1 MSNNKPIEKPLDLSE
16 IDDTPTDIPAKE
28 KEERRLRTRIWSALR
43 ALIFVC
49 VIVFIWNGMQ
59 KTAAAFVLIALVMGW
74 VNLFQLRSQEIEK
87 PYYRLWLNVIDG
99 ALSFVVMASIFV
111 RDLMQSEQVEKLLAV
126 GCVFLLTRLIAHTL
140 FSLGVLR
147 EGKQLPRKRRW
158 SKLANISITI
168 TMAVYLLNLED
179 YQQISMVASILLMA
193 ASTVAYAY
201 WYYRDAAHRK
211 PLSIASQLTMSRIVL
226 TPFFLW
232 VFFYDN
238 DLDYSNNSIVFK
250 VLSLVMVLGFMLTDF
265 LDGYLA
271 RKMGEVS
278 TLGKYLDPFSDKISN
293 MTIFMC
299 FIATGYAPVWMVALI
314 YFRESSV
321 ETLRTLA
328 ASEGLIM
335 PARRSGKWKTAL
347 QGIGIVMILLGAI
360 DPVRALIP
368 GFDGIWSMFPQIV
381 MGVITAITIV
391 SGIDYFVSSKH
402 ILKKFV

>member
-1 MSNNKPIEKPLDLSE
+1 MTDNNS
-16 IDDTPTDIPAKE
+16 DI
-28 KEERRLRTRIWSALR
+28 RFRTRIWSILR

-49 VIVFIWNGMQ
+49 VIVFIWQGMT
-59 KTAAAFVLIALVMGW
+59 KTACAFVAIALIMGW
-74 VNLFQLRSQEIEK
+74 VNLYQLRSQEIEK
-87 PYYRLWLNVIDG
+87 PFYRLWLNVIDG
-99 ALSFVVMASIFV
+99 FLQFIVMMSIFI
-111 RDLMQSEQVEKLLAV
+111 RDLLQSQSMEKLLGI
-126 GCVFLLTRLIAHTL
+126 GCAFLLARVISHSL

-147 EGKQLPRKRRW
+147 EGKSLPRKRRW
-158 SKLANISITI
+158 SKIANIAVTV
-168 TMAVYLLNLED
+168 TMAVYLLDLED
-179 YQQISMVASILLMA
+179 YKQICMVASILLMT

-201 WYYRDAAHRK
+201 WYYRDPAHRK

-250 VLSLVMVLGFMLTDF
+250 TLALVMVLGFMLTDF
-265 LDGYLA
+265 LDGKLA
-271 RKMGEVS
+271 RAMGEVS

-328 ASEGLIM
+328 ASENVIM
-335 PARRSGKWKTAL
+335 PARKSGKWKTAL
-347 QGIGIVMILLGAI
+347 QGIGIVAILLGAI
-360 DPVRALIP
+360 DPVRELIP
-368 GFDGIWSMFPQIV
+368 GFNNIWSSFPTAV
-381 MGVITAITIV
+381 MGAITAITII

>member
-1 MSNNKPIEKPLDLSE
+1 MTEKTSDV
-16 IDDTPTDIPAKE
+16 
-28 KEERRLRTRIWSALR
+28 RLRTRVWSVLR
-43 ALIFVC
+43 ALVFVC
-49 VIVFIWNGMQ
+49 VIIFIWEGWT
-59 KTAAAFVLIALVMGW
+59 KTACAFVGIALIMGW
-74 VNLFQLRSQEIEK
+74 VNLYQLRSQEIEK
-87 PYYRLWLNVIDG
+87 PYYKLWLNTIDG
-99 ALSFVVMASIFV
+99 FLQFTVMTSIFV
-111 RDLMQSEQVEKLLAV
+111 RDLLQNESAEKILGVGCAVLLA
-126 GCVFLLTRLIAHTL
+126 RLIAHTL

-158 SKLANISITI
+158 SKLANLSVTI
-168 TMAVYLLNLED
+168 TMGVYLLNLENF
-179 YQQISMVASILLMA
+179 QQIMMVVSILLIL
-193 ASTVAYAY
+193 ASTAAYAY
-201 WYYRDAAHRK
+201 WYYRDPAHRK

-238 DLDYSNNSIVFK
+238 DLDYSNNSLVFK
-250 VLSLVMVLGFMLTDF
+250 VLALVMVLGFMLTDY
-265 LDGYLA
+265 LDGKLA
-271 RKMGEVS
+271 RAMGEVS

-299 FIATGYAPVWMVALI
+299 FIATGYASVWMVALI

-347 QGIGIVMILLGAI
+347 QGIGIVAILLGAI
-360 DPVRALIP
+360 EPVRALIP
-368 GFDGIWSMFPQIV
+368 GFNEIWHQFPVVV

-391 SGIDYFVSSKH
+391 SGIDYFYASKH

>member
-1 MSNNKPIEKPLDLSE
+1 MSEKASE
-16 IDDTPTDIPAKE
+16 V
-28 KEERRLRTRIWSALR
+28 RLRTRIWSVLR
-43 ALIFVC
+43 AAIFVC
-49 VIVFIWNGMQ
+49 VIIFIWMGML
-59 KTAAAFVLIALVMGW
+59 KTACAFVGVALVMGW
-74 VNLFQLRSQEIEK
+74 VNLYRLHAQEIEK
-87 PYYRLWLNVIDG
+87 PYYRLWLNVVDG
-99 ALSFVVMASIFV
+99 FLSFAVMMSIFI
-111 RDLMQSEQVEKLLAV
+111 RDLYYSEHAEKLLAV
-126 GCVFLLTRLIAHTL
+126 GCALLLARLIAHSL

-147 EGKQLPRKRRW
+147 EGKKLPRKRRW
-158 SKLANISITI
+158 SKLANIAVTI
-168 TMAVYLLNLED
+168 TMGVYLLNLEN
-179 YQQISMVASILLMA
+179 YQQICMVATILLIC

-201 WYYRDAAHRK
+201 WYYRDPAHRK

-238 DLDYSNNSIVFK
+238 DLDYSNNSVVFK
-250 VLSLVMVLGFMLTDF
+250 VLALVMVLGFMLTDF
-265 LDGYLA
+265 LDGKLA
-271 RKMGEVS
+271 RAMGEVS

-328 ASEGLIM
+328 ASEGMIM

-347 QGIGIVMILLGAI
+347 QGIGIVAILLGAI
-360 DPVRALIP
+360 DPVRSLVP
-368 GFDGIWSMFPQIV
+368 SFDGIWSAFPTAV
-381 MGVITAITIV
+381 MGTITAITLI
-391 SGIDYFVSSKH
+391 SGVDYFIASKH

>member
-1 MSNNKPIEKPLDLSE
+1 MSENK
-16 IDDTPTDIPAKE
+16 TDV
-28 KEERRLRTRIWSALR
+28 RLRSRIWSLLR
-43 ALIFVC
+43 ALVFVC
-49 VIVFIWNGMQ
+49 VIIFIWLGMA
-59 KTAAAFVLIALVMGW
+59 KTACAFVLIALIMGW
-74 VNLFQLRSQEIEK
+74 VNLYQLRSQEIEK
-87 PYYRLWLNVIDG
+87 PYYRLWLNVVDG
-99 ALSFVVMASIFV
+99 LLQFSVMTSIFV
-111 RDLMQSEQVEKLLAV
+111 RDLYYSESAEKLLGI
-126 GCVFLLTRLIAHTL
+126 GCAFILGRLIAHTL

-147 EGKQLPRKRRW
+147 EGKKLPQKRRW
-158 SKLANISITI
+158 SKLANLATTV
-168 TMAVYLLNLED
+168 TMGVYLLNLED
-179 YQQISMVASILLMA
+179 YQQICMVATILLIT

-201 WYYRDAAHRK
+201 WYYRDPAHRK

-238 DLDYSNNSIVFK
+238 DLNYSNNSIVFK
-250 VLSLVMVLGFMLTDF
+250 VLALAMVLGFMLTDF
-265 LDGYLA
+265 LDGKLA
-271 RKMGEVS
+271 RAMGEVS

-299 FIATGYAPVWMVALI
+299 FIATDYAPVWMVALI

-335 PARRSGKWKTAL
+335 PARKSGKWKTAL
-347 QGIGIVMILLGAI
+347 QGIGIVAILLGAI
-360 DPVRALIP
+360 DPVRALVP
-368 GFDGIWSMFPQIV
+368 GLSDIWHIFPTIV
-381 MGVITAITIV
+381 MGIITAITII

>member
-1 MSNNKPIEKPLDLSE
+1 MTENTSDVRFRS
-16 IDDTPTDIPAKE
+16 
-28 KEERRLRTRIWSALR
+28 RVWSVLR
-43 ALIFVC
+43 ALVFVC
-49 VIVFIWNGMQ
+49 VIIFIWNGMA
-59 KTAAAFVLIALVMGW
+59 KTACAFVAIALVMGW
-74 VNLFQLRSQEIEK
+74 VNLYQLRSQEIEK

-99 ALSFVVMASIFV
+99 LLSFVVMTSIFV
-111 RDLMQSEQVEKLLAV
+111 RDLLQNEQVEKLLAV
-126 GCVFLLTRLIAHTL
+126 GCVFLLARLIAHTL

-147 EGKQLPRKRRW
+147 EGKSLPRKRRW

-168 TMAVYLLNLED
+168 TMGVYLLNLED
-179 YQQISMVASILLMA
+179 YQQISMVSSILLIL
-193 ASTVAYAY
+193 ASTAAYAY
-201 WYYRDAAHRK
+201 WYYRDPAHRK
-211 PLSIASQLTMSRIVL
+211 PLSLASQLTMSRIVL

-250 VLSLVMVLGFMLTDF
+250 SLALIMVLGFMLTDF
-265 LDGYLA
+265 LDGKLA

-347 QGIGIVMILLGAI
+347 QGIGIVAILLGAI
-360 DPVRALIP
+360 EPVRALVP
-368 GFDGIWSMFPQIV
+368 GLGDIWHIFPTIV
-381 MGVITAITIV
+381 MGVITAITLI
-391 SGIDYFVSSKH
+391 SGVDYFVASKH

>member
-1 MSNNKPIEKPLDLSE
+1 MTEPENTSDV
-16 IDDTPTDIPAKE
+16 
-28 KEERRLRTRIWSALR
+28 RLRSRVWSILR

-49 VIVFIWNGMQ
+49 VIIFIWEDWTTM
-59 KTAAAFVLIALVMGW
+59 ACSFVGIALIMGW
-74 VNLFQLRSQEIEK
+74 VNLFQLKSQEIEK
-87 PYYRLWLNVIDG
+87 PYYRLWLNTIDG
-99 ALSFVVMASIFV
+99 FLQFIVMASIFA
-111 RDLMQSEQVEKLLAV
+111 RDLIQNENVEKILAV
-126 GCVFLLTRLIAHTL
+126 GCAVLLARLIAHTL

-158 SKLANISITI
+158 SKLANLSVTI
-168 TMAVYLLNLED
+168 TMGVYLLNLENF
-179 YQQISMVASILLMA
+179 QQIMMVVSILLIA
-193 ASTVAYAY
+193 ASTAAYAY
-201 WYYRDAAHRK
+201 WYYRDPAHRK

-250 VLSLVMVLGFMLTDF
+250 VLALVMVLGFMLTDF
-265 LDGYLA
+265 LDGKLA
-271 RKMGEVS
+271 RAMGEVS

-299 FIATGYAPVWMVALI
+299 FIATGYASVWMVALI

-347 QGIGIVMILLGAI
+347 QGIGIVAILLGAI
-360 DPVRALIP
+360 EPVRALIP
-368 GFDGIWSMFPQIV
+368 GFEDIWQQFPIVV
-381 MGVITAITIV
+381 MGIITAITLI
-391 SGIDYFVSSKH
+391 SGIDYFYASKH

>member
-1 MSNNKPIEKPLDLSE
+1 MTNKASGV
-16 IDDTPTDIPAKE
+16 
-28 KEERRLRTRIWSALR
+28 RLRSRIWSILR
-43 ALIFVC
+43 AIVFVC
-49 VIVFIWNGMQ
+49 VIVFIWMGMA
-59 KTAAAFVLIALVMGW
+59 KTATAFVGIALVMGW

-87 PYYRLWLNVIDG
+87 PYYRLWLNFIDG
-99 ALSFVVMASIFV
+99 LLQFSVMTSIFV
-111 RDLMQSEQVEKLLAV
+111 RELILQENTEKLLGI
-126 GCVFLLTRLIAHTL
+126 GCAFLLARLIANNL

-147 EGKQLPRKRRW
+147 EGKSLPRKRRW
-158 SKLANISITI
+158 SKFANIAVTI
-168 TMAVYLLNLED
+168 TMGVYLLDLED
-179 YQQISMVASILLMA
+179 YKQICMVASILLMI

-201 WYYRDAAHRK
+201 WYSRGPAHRK

-238 DLDYSNNSIVFK
+238 DLDYSNNSLVFK
-250 VLSLVMVLGFMLTDF
+250 SLALIMVLGFMLTDY
-265 LDGYLA
+265 LDGKLA
-271 RKMGEVS
+271 RAMGEVS

-328 ASEGLIM
+328 ASEGLVM

-347 QGIGIVMILLGAI
+347 QGVGIIGILVGALDPMENIIPNYQEFWSIFPTAVMA
-360 DPVRALIP
+360 
-368 GFDGIWSMFPQIV
+368 S
-381 MGVITAITIV
+381 ITAITIV
-391 SGIDYFVSSKH
+391 SGVDYFVASKH

>member
-1 MSNNKPIEKPLDLSE
+1 MTENTSDVRFRS
-16 IDDTPTDIPAKE
+16 
-28 KEERRLRTRIWSALR
+28 RVWSVLR
-43 ALIFVC
+43 AIVFVC
-49 VIVFIWNGMQ
+49 VIFFIWNGMA
-59 KTAAAFVLIALVMGW
+59 KTACAFVGIALIMGW
-74 VNLFQLRSQEIEK
+74 VNLYQLRSQEIEK

-99 ALSFVVMASIFV
+99 LLSFVVMTSIFV
-111 RDLMQSEQVEKLLAV
+111 RDLLQNEQVEKLLAV
-126 GCVFLLTRLIAHTL
+126 GCVFLLARLIAHTL

-147 EGKQLPRKRRW
+147 EGKSLPRKRRW

-168 TMAVYLLNLED
+168 TMGVYLLNLED
-179 YQQISMVASILLMA
+179 YQQISMVTSILLIL
-193 ASTVAYAY
+193 ASTAAYAY
-201 WYYRDAAHRK
+201 WYYRDPAHRK
-211 PLSIASQLTMSRIVL
+211 PLSLASQLTMSRIVL

-250 VLSLVMVLGFMLTDF
+250 SLALIMVLGFMLTDF
-265 LDGYLA
+265 LDGKLA

-347 QGIGIVMILLGAI
+347 QGIGIVAILLGAI
-360 DPVRALIP
+360 EPVRALVP
-368 GFDGIWSMFPQIV
+368 GLGDIWHIFPTIV
-381 MGVITAITIV
+381 MGVITAITLI
-391 SGIDYFVSSKH
+391 SGVDYFVASKH

>member
-1 MSNNKPIEKPLDLSE
+1 MTNKASGV
-16 IDDTPTDIPAKE
+16 
-28 KEERRLRTRIWSALR
+28 RLRTRIWSILR
-43 ALIFVC
+43 AIVFVC
-49 VIVFIWNGMQ
+49 VIVFIWMGMA
-59 KTAAAFVLIALVMGW
+59 KTATAFVGIALVMGW

-87 PYYRLWLNVIDG
+87 PYYRLWLNFIDG
-99 ALSFVVMASIFV
+99 LLQFSVMTSIFV
-111 RDLMQSEQVEKLLAV
+111 RELILQENTEKLLGV
-126 GCVFLLTRLIAHTL
+126 GCAFLLARLIANNL
-140 FSLGVLR
+140 FNLGVLR
-147 EGKQLPRKRRW
+147 EGKSLPRKRRW
-158 SKLANISITI
+158 SKFANIAVTI
-168 TMAVYLLNLED
+168 TMGVYLLNLED
-179 YQQISMVASILLMA
+179 YKQICMVASILLMI

-201 WYYRDAAHRK
+201 WYYRDPAHRK

-238 DLDYSNNSIVFK
+238 DLDYSNNSLVFK
-250 VLSLVMVLGFMLTDF
+250 SLALIMVLGFMLTDF
-265 LDGYLA
+265 LDGKLA
-271 RKMGEVS
+271 RAMGEVS

-328 ASEGLIM
+328 ASEGLVM

-347 QGIGIVMILLGAI
+347 QGIGIIGILVGALDPMAHVIPNYQEFWSIFPTAVMA
-360 DPVRALIP
+360 
-368 GFDGIWSMFPQIV
+368 S
-381 MGVITAITIV
+381 ITAITIL
-391 SGIDYFVSSKH
+391 SGIDYFVASKH

>member
-1 MSNNKPIEKPLDLSE
+1 MSEKPSE
-16 IDDTPTDIPAKE
+16 V
-28 KEERRLRTRIWSALR
+28 RLRTRIWSVLR
-43 ALIFVC
+43 ALVFIC
-49 VIVFIWNGMQ
+49 VIFFIWNGMA
-59 KTAAAFVLIALVMGW
+59 KTAAAFVLVALVMGW
-74 VNLFQLRSQEIEK
+74 VNLYQLRSQEIEK
-87 PYYRLWLNVIDG
+87 PYYRLWLNVVDG
-99 ALSFVVMASIFV
+99 LLSFAVMMSIFI
-111 RDLMQSEQVEKLLAV
+111 RDLYHSESAEKILAV
-126 GCVFLLTRLIAHTL
+126 GCAILLARLIAHTL

-147 EGKQLPRKRRW
+147 EGKKLPQKRRW
-158 SKLANISITI
+158 SKLANIATTV
-168 TMAVYLLNLED
+168 TMGVYLLNLED
-179 YQQISMVASILLMA
+179 YQQICMVATILLIL

-201 WYYRDAAHRK
+201 WYYRDPAHRK

-250 VLSLVMVLGFMLTDF
+250 VLSLIMVLGFMLTDF
-265 LDGYLA
+265 LDGKLA
-271 RKMGEVS
+271 RAMGEVS

-335 PARRSGKWKTAL
+335 PARKSGKWKTAL

-368 GFDGIWSMFPQIV
+368 GFESIWNVFPQAV
-381 MGVITAITIV
+381 MGVITGITII

>member
-1 MSNNKPIEKPLDLSE
+1 MSEKPSDVRFRS
-16 IDDTPTDIPAKE
+16 
-28 KEERRLRTRIWSALR
+28 RVWSVLR
-43 ALIFVC
+43 ALVFVC
-49 VIVFIWNGMQ
+49 VIFFIWTGMA
-59 KTAAAFVLIALVMGW
+59 KTACAFVAIALIMGW
-74 VNLFQLRSQEIEK
+74 VNLYQLRSQEIEK

-99 ALSFVVMASIFV
+99 FLSFAVMTSIFV
-111 RDLMQSEQVEKLLAV
+111 RDLMQNEHAEKLLGV
-126 GCVFLLTRLIAHTL
+126 GCAVLLARLIAHTL

-147 EGKQLPRKRRW
+147 EGKKLPQKRRW
-158 SKLANISITI
+158 AKLANIATTI

-179 YQQISMVASILLMA
+179 YQQICMVATILLIA

-201 WYYRDAAHRK
+201 WYYRDPAHRK

-238 DLDYSNNSIVFK
+238 DLDYSNNSLVFK
-250 VLSLVMVLGFMLTDF
+250 VLALAMVLGFMLTDF
-265 LDGYLA
+265 LDGKLA
-271 RKMGEVS
+271 RAMGEVS

-347 QGIGIVMILLGAI
+347 QGIGIVAILLGAI
-360 DPVRALIP
+360 DPVRAFVP
-368 GFDGIWSMFPQIV
+368 GLGDIWDIFPKIV
-381 MGVITAITIV
+381 MGIITAITII

>member
-1 MSNNKPIEKPLDLSE
+1 MSENR
-16 IDDTPTDIPAKE
+16 TDV
-28 KEERRLRTRIWSALR
+28 RLRSRIWSLLR
-43 ALIFVC
+43 ALVFVC
-49 VIVFIWNGMQ
+49 VIIFIWLGMA
-59 KTAAAFVLIALVMGW
+59 KTACAFVLIALIMGW
-74 VNLFQLRSQEIEK
+74 VNLYQLRSQEIEK
-87 PYYRLWLNVIDG
+87 PYYRLWLNVVDG
-99 ALSFVVMASIFV
+99 LLQFSVMTSIFV
-111 RDLMQSEQVEKLLAV
+111 RDLYYSESAEKLLGI
-126 GCVFLLTRLIAHTL
+126 GCAFILGRLIAHSL

-147 EGKQLPRKRRW
+147 EGKKLPQKRRW
-158 SKLANISITI
+158 SKLANLATTV
-168 TMAVYLLNLED
+168 TMGVYLLNLED
-179 YQQISMVASILLMA
+179 YQQICMVATILLIA

-201 WYYRDAAHRK
+201 WYYRDPAHRK

-238 DLDYSNNSIVFK
+238 DLNYSNNSIVFK
-250 VLSLVMVLGFMLTDF
+250 VLALAMVLGFMLTDF
-265 LDGYLA
+265 LDGKLA
-271 RKMGEVS
+271 RAMGEVS

-299 FIATGYAPVWMVALI
+299 FIATDYAPVWMVALI

-335 PARRSGKWKTAL
+335 PARKSGKWKTAL
-347 QGIGIVMILLGAI
+347 QGIGIVAILLGAI
-360 DPVRALIP
+360 DPVRALVP
-368 GFDGIWSMFPQIV
+368 GLGDIWHIFPTIV
-381 MGVITAITIV
+381 MGIITAITII

>member
-1 MSNNKPIEKPLDLSE
+1 MTEKR
-16 IDDTPTDIPAKE
+16 DDV
-28 KEERRLRTRIWSALR
+28 RLRSRIWSILR
-43 ALIFVC
+43 ALIFIC
-49 VIVFIWNGMQ
+49 VIYFIWIGMA
-59 KTAAAFVLIALVMGW
+59 KTASAFVLIALIMGW
-74 VNLFQLRSQEIEK
+74 VNLYQLRSQEIEK
-87 PYYRLWLNVIDG
+87 PYYKLWLNVVDG
-99 ALSFVVMASIFV
+99 LLQFSVMTSIFI
-111 RDLMQSEQVEKLLAV
+111 RDIYNSESVEKLLGI
-126 GCVFLLTRLIAHTL
+126 GCVVILARLIAHTL

-147 EGKQLPRKRRW
+147 EGKKLPHKRRW
-158 SKLANISITI
+158 SKLANLATTI
-168 TMAVYLLNLED
+168 TMGVYLLNLED
-179 YQQISMVASILLMA
+179 YQQICMVATILLIL

-201 WYYRDAAHRK
+201 WYYRDPSHRK

-238 DLDYSNNSIVFK
+238 DLDYSNNSLVFK
-250 VLSLVMVLGFMLTDF
+250 VLALLMVLGFMLTDF
-265 LDGYLA
+265 LDGKLA
-271 RKMGEVS
+271 RAMGEVS

-335 PARRSGKWKTAL
+335 PARKSGKWKTAL
-347 QGIGIVMILLGAI
+347 QGIGIVAILLGAI
-360 DPVRALIP
+360 DPIRALIP
-368 GFDGIWSMFPQIV
+368 GFESIWDIFPMAV
-381 MGVITAITIV
+381 MGVITAITLI
-391 SGIDYFVSSKH
+391 SGIDYFYSSKH

>member
-1 MSNNKPIEKPLDLSE
+1 MTNKASGV
-16 IDDTPTDIPAKE
+16 
-28 KEERRLRTRIWSALR
+28 RLRTRIWSILR
-43 ALIFVC
+43 AIVFVC
-49 VIVFIWNGMQ
+49 VIVFIWMGMA
-59 KTAAAFVLIALVMGW
+59 KTATAFVGIALIMGW

-87 PYYRLWLNVIDG
+87 PYYRLWLNFIDG
-99 ALSFVVMASIFV
+99 LLQFIVMTSIFV
-111 RDLMQSEQVEKLLAV
+111 RELILQENAEKLLGV
-126 GCVFLLTRLIAHTL
+126 GCAFLLARLIANNL
-140 FSLGVLR
+140 FNLGVLR
-147 EGKQLPRKRRW
+147 EGKSLPRKRRW
-158 SKLANISITI
+158 SKFANIAVTI
-168 TMAVYLLNLED
+168 TMGVYLLNLED
-179 YQQISMVASILLMA
+179 YKQICMVASILLMI

-201 WYYRDAAHRK
+201 WYYRDPAHRK

-238 DLDYSNNSIVFK
+238 DLDYSNNSLVFK
-250 VLSLVMVLGFMLTDF
+250 SLALIMVLGFMLTDF
-265 LDGYLA
+265 LDGKLA
-271 RKMGEVS
+271 RAMGEVS

-328 ASEGLIM
+328 ASEGLVM

-347 QGIGIVMILLGAI
+347 QGVGIIAILVGAL
-360 DPVRALIP
+360 DPMAHLIP
-368 GFDGIWSMFPQIV
+368 NYQEFWAIFPTAV
-381 MGVITAITIV
+381 MATITAITII
-391 SGIDYFVSSKH
+391 SGVDYFVASKH

>member
-1 MSNNKPIEKPLDLSE
+1 MSENR
-16 IDDTPTDIPAKE
+16 TDV
-28 KEERRLRTRIWSALR
+28 RLRSRIWSLLR
-43 ALIFVC
+43 ALVFVC
-49 VIVFIWNGMQ
+49 VIIFIWLGMA
-59 KTAAAFVLIALVMGW
+59 KTACAFVLIALIMGW
-74 VNLFQLRSQEIEK
+74 VNLYQLRSQEIEK
-87 PYYRLWLNVIDG
+87 PYYRLWLNVVDG
-99 ALSFVVMASIFV
+99 LLQFSVMTSIFV
-111 RDLMQSEQVEKLLAV
+111 RDLYYSESAEKLLGI
-126 GCVFLLTRLIAHTL
+126 GCAFILGRLIAHSL

-147 EGKQLPRKRRW
+147 EGKKLPQKRRW
-158 SKLANISITI
+158 SKLANLATTV
-168 TMAVYLLNLED
+168 TMGVYLLNLED
-179 YQQISMVASILLMA
+179 YQQICMVATILLIV

-201 WYYRDAAHRK
+201 WYYRDPAHRK

-238 DLDYSNNSIVFK
+238 DLNYSNNSIVFK
-250 VLSLVMVLGFMLTDF
+250 VLALAMVLGFMLTDF
-265 LDGYLA
+265 LDGKLA
-271 RKMGEVS
+271 RAMGEVS

-299 FIATGYAPVWMVALI
+299 FIATDYAPVWMVALI

-335 PARRSGKWKTAL
+335 PARKSGKWKTAL
-347 QGIGIVMILLGAI
+347 QGIGIVAILLGAI
-360 DPVRALIP
+360 EPVRALVP
-368 GFDGIWSMFPQIV
+368 GLGDIWDIFPKIV
-381 MGVITAITIV
+381 MGIITAITII

>member
-1 MSNNKPIEKPLDLSE
+1 MNEKPSDV
-16 IDDTPTDIPAKE
+16 
-28 KEERRLRTRIWSALR
+28 RLRSRVWSVLR
-43 ALIFVC
+43 ALVFVC
-49 VIVFIWNGMQ
+49 VIFFIWNGMA
-59 KTAAAFVLIALVMGW
+59 KTACAFVAIALIMGW
-74 VNLFQLRSQEIEK
+74 VNLYQLRSQEIEK

-99 ALSFVVMASIFV
+99 FLSFAVMTSIFV
-111 RDLMQSEQVEKLLAV
+111 RDLMQNEHAEKLLGV
-126 GCVFLLTRLIAHTL
+126 GCAVLLARLIAHTL

-147 EGKQLPRKRRW
+147 EGKSLPRKRRW
-158 SKLANISITI
+158 SKMASIATTI

-179 YQQISMVASILLMA
+179 YQQICMVATILLIA

-201 WYYRDAAHRK
+201 WYYRAPAHRK

-238 DLDYSNNSIVFK
+238 DLDYSNNSLVFK
-250 VLSLVMVLGFMLTDF
+250 VLALAMVLGFMLTDF
-265 LDGYLA
+265 LDGKLA
-271 RKMGEVS
+271 RAMGEVS

-347 QGIGIVMILLGAI
+347 QGIGIVAILLGAI
-360 DPVRALIP
+360 DPVRAFVP
-368 GFDGIWSMFPQIV
+368 GLGDIWDIFPKIV
-381 MGVITAITIV
+381 MGIITAITII

>member
-1 MSNNKPIEKPLDLSE
+1 MTNKASGV
-16 IDDTPTDIPAKE
+16 
-28 KEERRLRTRIWSALR
+28 RLRTRIWSILR
-43 ALIFVC
+43 AIVFVC
-49 VIVFIWNGMQ
+49 VIVFIWMGMA
-59 KTAAAFVLIALVMGW
+59 KTATAFVGIALVMGW

-87 PYYRLWLNVIDG
+87 PYYRLWLNFIDG
-99 ALSFVVMASIFV
+99 LLQFSVMTSIFV
-111 RDLMQSEQVEKLLAV
+111 RELILQENTEKLLGV
-126 GCVFLLTRLIAHTL
+126 GCAFLLARLIANNL
-140 FSLGVLR
+140 FNLGVLR
-147 EGKQLPRKRRW
+147 EGKSLPRKRRW
-158 SKLANISITI
+158 SKFANIAVTI
-168 TMAVYLLNLED
+168 TMGVYLLNLED
-179 YQQISMVASILLMA
+179 YKQICMVASILLMI

-201 WYYRDAAHRK
+201 WYYRDPAHRK

-238 DLDYSNNSIVFK
+238 DLDYSNNSLVFK
-250 VLSLVMVLGFMLTDF
+250 SLALIMVLGFMLTDF
-265 LDGYLA
+265 LDGKLA
-271 RKMGEVS
+271 RAMGEVS

-328 ASEGLIM
+328 ASEGLVM

-347 QGIGIVMILLGAI
+347 QGVGIIAILVGALDPMASVIPSYQEFWSIFPTAVMAT
-360 DPVRALIP
+360 
-368 GFDGIWSMFPQIV
+368 
-381 MGVITAITIV
+381 ITAITII
-391 SGIDYFVSSKH
+391 SGIDYFVASKH

>member
-1 MSNNKPIEKPLDLSE
+1 MTEKPSDV
-16 IDDTPTDIPAKE
+16 
-28 KEERRLRTRIWSALR
+28 RLRSRVWSVLR
-43 ALIFVC
+43 ALVFVC
-49 VIVFIWNGMQ
+49 VIVFIWNGMA
-59 KTAAAFVLIALVMGW
+59 KTACAFVAIALIMGW
-74 VNLFQLRSQEIEK
+74 VNLYQLRSQEIEK

-99 ALSFVVMASIFV
+99 FLSFAVMTSIFV
-111 RDLMQSEQVEKLLAV
+111 RDLLQNEQAEKLLGV
-126 GCVFLLTRLIAHTL
+126 GCAVLLARLIAHSL

-147 EGKQLPRKRRW
+147 EGKSLPRKRRW

-168 TMAVYLLNLED
+168 TMGVYLLNLED
-179 YQQISMVASILLMA
+179 YQQISMVTSILLIL

-201 WYYRDAAHRK
+201 WYYRDPAHRK
-211 PLSIASQLTMSRIVL
+211 PLSLASQLTMSRIVL

-238 DLDYSNNSIVFK
+238 DLDYSNNSLVFK
-250 VLSLVMVLGFMLTDF
+250 SLALIMVLGFMLTDF
-265 LDGYLA
+265 LDGKLA

-347 QGIGIVMILLGAI
+347 QGIGIVAILLGAI
-360 DPVRALIP
+360 DPVRALVP
-368 GFDGIWSMFPQIV
+368 GLGDIWDIFPTIV
-381 MGVITAITIV
+381 MGVITAITII
-391 SGIDYFVSSKH
+391 SGVDYFVSSKH

>member
-1 MSNNKPIEKPLDLSE
+1 MSENK
-16 IDDTPTDIPAKE
+16 TDV
-28 KEERRLRTRIWSALR
+28 RLRSRIWSLLR
-43 ALIFVC
+43 ALVFVC
-49 VIVFIWNGMQ
+49 VIIFIWLGMA
-59 KTAAAFVLIALVMGW
+59 KTACAFVLIALIMGW
-74 VNLFQLRSQEIEK
+74 VNLYQLRSQEIEK
-87 PYYRLWLNVIDG
+87 PYYRLWLNVVDG
-99 ALSFVVMASIFV
+99 LLQFSVMTSIFV
-111 RDLMQSEQVEKLLAV
+111 RDLYYSESAEKLLGI
-126 GCVFLLTRLIAHTL
+126 GCAFILGRLIAHSL

-147 EGKQLPRKRRW
+147 EGKKLPQKRRW
-158 SKLANISITI
+158 SKLANLATTV
-168 TMAVYLLNLED
+168 TMGVYLLNLED
-179 YQQISMVASILLMA
+179 YQQICMVATILLIV

-201 WYYRDAAHRK
+201 WYYRDPAHRK

-238 DLDYSNNSIVFK
+238 DLNYSNNSIVFK
-250 VLSLVMVLGFMLTDF
+250 VLALAMVLGFMLTDF
-265 LDGYLA
+265 LDGKLA
-271 RKMGEVS
+271 RAMGEVS

-299 FIATGYAPVWMVALI
+299 FIATDYAPVWMVALI

-347 QGIGIVMILLGAI
+347 QGIGIVAILLGAI
-360 DPVRALIP
+360 EPVRALVP
-368 GFDGIWSMFPQIV
+368 GLSDIWHIFPTIV
-381 MGVITAITIV
+381 MGIITAITII

>member
-1 MSNNKPIEKPLDLSE
+1 MRAVVFLAVIAFIWLGM
-16 IDDTPTDIPAKE
+16 AK
-28 KEERRLRTRIWSALR
+28 TACAFVGI
-43 ALIFVC
+43 ALI
-49 VIVFIWNGMQ
+49 
-59 KTAAAFVLIALVMGW
+59 MGW
-74 VNLFQLRSQEIEK
+74 VNLYQLRSQEIEK
-87 PYYRLWLNVIDG
+87 PYYRLWLNFIDG
-99 ALSFVVMASIFV
+99 MLSFTVLTSIFI
-111 RDLMQSEQVEKLLAV
+111 RDLMQNDQAEKLLAV
-126 GCVFLLTRLIAHTL
+126 GCVVLLARTIAHTL

-147 EGKQLPRKRRW
+147 EGKTLPRKRRW
-158 SKLANISITI
+158 SKLSNISITV
-168 TMAVYLLNLED
+168 TMGVYLLNLED
-179 YQQISMVASILLMA
+179 YQQIAMVTSILLVLA
-193 ASTVAYAY
+193 ATAAYAY
-201 WYYRDAAHRK
+201 WYYRDPAHRK

-238 DLDYSNNSIVFK
+238 DLNYSNNSLVFK
-250 VLSLVMVLGFMLTDF
+250 TLSLVMVLGFMLTDF
-265 LDGYLA
+265 LDGHLA

-299 FIATGYAPVWMVALI
+299 FIATGYAPVWMVAVI

-347 QGIGIVMILLGAI
+347 QGMGIVGILAGAI
-360 DPVRALIP
+360 DPIRHFIP
-368 GFDGIWSMFPQIV
+368 GFDVIWPYFPQTI
-381 MGVITAITIV
+381 MGIITLVTV
-391 SGIDYFVSSKH
+391 LSGIDYFVASKH

>member
-1 MSNNKPIEKPLDLSE
+1 MSENR
-16 IDDTPTDIPAKE
+16 TDV
-28 KEERRLRTRIWSALR
+28 RLRTRIWSLLR
-43 ALIFVC
+43 ALVFVC
-49 VIVFIWNGMQ
+49 VIIFIWLGMA
-59 KTAAAFVLIALVMGW
+59 KTACAFVLIALIMGW
-74 VNLFQLRSQEIEK
+74 VNLYQLRSQEIEK

-99 ALSFVVMASIFV
+99 LLQFSVMMSIFI
-111 RDLMQSEQVEKLLAV
+111 RDLYYSESAEKLLGI
-126 GCVFLLTRLIAHTL
+126 GCAFILARLIAHKL

-147 EGKQLPRKRRW
+147 EGKKLPQKRRW
-158 SKLANISITI
+158 SKLANLATTV
-168 TMAVYLLNLED
+168 TMGVYLLNLED
-179 YQQISMVASILLMA
+179 YQQICMVATILLIS

-201 WYYRDAAHRK
+201 WYYRDPAHRK

-238 DLDYSNNSIVFK
+238 DLDYSNNSLVFK
-250 VLSLVMVLGFMLTDF
+250 VLALAMVLGFMLTDF
-265 LDGYLA
+265 LDGKLA
-271 RKMGEVS
+271 RAMGEVS

-328 ASEGLIM
+328 ASEGLVM

-347 QGIGIVMILLGAI
+347 QGIGIVAILLGAI
-360 DPVRALIP
+360 EPVRALVP
-368 GFDGIWSMFPQIV
+368 GLNDIWHIFPTIV
-381 MGVITAITIV
+381 MGVITAITII

>member
-1 MSNNKPIEKPLDLSE
+1 MERPSE
-16 IDDTPTDIPAKE
+16 V
-28 KEERRLRTRIWSALR
+28 RFRTRIWSVLR
-43 ALIFVC
+43 AIVFVC
-49 VIVFIWNGMQ
+49 VIVFIWLGMA
-59 KTAAAFVLIALVMGW
+59 KTATAFVVIALIMGW
-74 VNLFQLRSQEIEK
+74 VNLYQLRSQEIEK

-99 ALSFVVMASIFV
+99 LLQFSVMMSIFI
-111 RDLMQSEQVEKLLAV
+111 RDLYYSESAEKLLGIGCAV
-126 GCVFLLTRLIAHTL
+126 VLARLIAHTL

-147 EGKQLPRKRRW
+147 EGKKLPQKRRW
-158 SKLANISITI
+158 AKLANIATTA
-168 TMAVYLLNLED
+168 TMGVYLLNLED
-179 YQQISMVASILLMA
+179 YQQICMVATILLIC

-201 WYYRDAAHRK
+201 WYYRDPAHRK

-238 DLDYSNNSIVFK
+238 DLDYSNNSLVFK
-250 VLSLVMVLGFMLTDF
+250 VLALVMVLGFMLTDF
-265 LDGYLA
+265 LDGKLA
-271 RKMGEVS
+271 RAMGEVS

-347 QGIGIVMILLGAI
+347 QGIGIVAILLGAI
-360 DPVRALIP
+360 DPVRAVVP
-368 GFDGIWSMFPQIV
+368 GLENIWHMFPQAV
-381 MGVITAITIV
+381 MGAITAITII
-391 SGIDYFVSSKH
+391 SGIDYFVASKH

>member
-1 MSNNKPIEKPLDLSE
+1 MSEKRTE
-16 IDDTPTDIPAKE
+16 V
-28 KEERRLRTRIWSALR
+28 RLRSRIWSVLR
-43 ALIFVC
+43 ALVFIC
-49 VIVFIWNGMQ
+49 VIIFIWLGMA
-59 KTAAAFVLIALVMGW
+59 KIASAFVLIALVMGW
-74 VNLFQLRSQEIEK
+74 VNLYELRSQEIEK
-87 PYYRLWLNVIDG
+87 PYYKLWLNVVDG
-99 ALSFVVMASIFV
+99 LLQFSVMISIFI
-111 RDLMQSEQVEKLLAV
+111 RDLYYSENVEKLLGI
-126 GCVFLLTRLIAHTL
+126 GCAFILARLIAHSL

-147 EGKQLPRKRRW
+147 EGKKLPQKRRW
-158 SKLANISITI
+158 SKLANLATTV
-168 TMAVYLLNLED
+168 TMGVYLLDLED
-179 YQQISMVASILLMA
+179 YQQICMVATILLIT
-193 ASTVAYAY
+193 ASTVAYTY
-201 WYYRDAAHRK
+201 WYYRDPAHRK

-238 DLDYSNNSIVFK
+238 DLDYSNNSLVFK
-250 VLSLVMVLGFMLTDF
+250 VLALVMVLGFMLTDF
-265 LDGYLA
+265 LDGKLA
-271 RKMGEVS
+271 RAMGEVS

-347 QGIGIVMILLGAI
+347 QGIGIVAILLGAI
-360 DPVRALIP
+360 EPVRALVP
-368 GFDGIWSMFPQIV
+368 GLNDIWHIFPTIV
-381 MGVITAITIV
+381 MGVITAITII
-391 SGIDYFVSSKH
+391 SGVDYFVSSKH

>member
-1 MSNNKPIEKPLDLSE
+1 MTNKASGV
-16 IDDTPTDIPAKE
+16 
-28 KEERRLRTRIWSALR
+28 RLRSRIWSILR
-43 ALIFVC
+43 AIVFVC
-49 VIVFIWNGMQ
+49 VIVFIWMGMA
-59 KTAAAFVLIALVMGW
+59 KTATAFVGIALVMGW

-87 PYYRLWLNVIDG
+87 PYYRLWLNFIDG
-99 ALSFVVMASIFV
+99 LLQFSVMTSIFI
-111 RDLMQSEQVEKLLAV
+111 RELILQENTEKLLGV
-126 GCVFLLTRLIAHTL
+126 GCAFLLARLIANNL
-140 FSLGVLR
+140 FNLGVLR
-147 EGKQLPRKRRW
+147 EGKSLPRKRRW
-158 SKLANISITI
+158 SKFANIAVTI
-168 TMAVYLLNLED
+168 TMGVYLLDLED
-179 YQQISMVASILLMA
+179 YKQICMVASILLML

-201 WYYRDAAHRK
+201 WYYRDPAHRK

-238 DLDYSNNSIVFK
+238 DLDYSNNSLVFK
-250 VLSLVMVLGFMLTDF
+250 SLALIMVLGFMLTDF
-265 LDGYLA
+265 LDGKLA
-271 RKMGEVS
+271 RAMGEVS

-328 ASEGLIM
+328 ASEGLVM

-347 QGIGIVMILLGAI
+347 QGVGIIAILVGALDPMEHIIPNYQEFWSIFPTAVMATI
-360 DPVRALIP
+360 
-368 GFDGIWSMFPQIV
+368 M
-381 MGVITAITIV
+381 AITII
-391 SGIDYFVSSKH
+391 SGIDYFVASKH

>member
-1 MSNNKPIEKPLDLSE
+1 MSENR
-16 IDDTPTDIPAKE
+16 TDV
-28 KEERRLRTRIWSALR
+28 RLRSRIWSLLR
-43 ALIFVC
+43 ALVFVC
-49 VIVFIWNGMQ
+49 VIIFIWLGMA
-59 KTAAAFVLIALVMGW
+59 KTACAFVLIALIMGW
-74 VNLFQLRSQEIEK
+74 VNLYQLRSQEIEK
-87 PYYRLWLNVIDG
+87 PYYRLWLNVVDG
-99 ALSFVVMASIFV
+99 LLQFSVMTSIFV
-111 RDLMQSEQVEKLLAV
+111 RDLYYSESAEKLLGI
-126 GCVFLLTRLIAHTL
+126 GCAFILGRLIAHSL

-147 EGKQLPRKRRW
+147 EGKKLPQKRRW
-158 SKLANISITI
+158 SKLANLATTV
-168 TMAVYLLNLED
+168 TMGVYLLNLED
-179 YQQISMVASILLMA
+179 YQQICMVATILLIV

-201 WYYRDAAHRK
+201 WYYRDPAHRK

-238 DLDYSNNSIVFK
+238 DLNYSNNSIVFK
-250 VLSLVMVLGFMLTDF
+250 VLALAMVLGFMLTDF
-265 LDGYLA
+265 LDGKLA
-271 RKMGEVS
+271 RAMGEVS

-299 FIATGYAPVWMVALI
+299 FIATDYAPVWMVALI

-335 PARRSGKWKTAL
+335 PARKSGKWKTAL
-347 QGIGIVMILLGAI
+347 QGIGIVAILLGAI
-360 DPVRALIP
+360 DPVRALVP
-368 GFDGIWSMFPQIV
+368 GLGDIWHIFPTIV
-381 MGVITAITIV
+381 MGIITAITII

>member
-1 MSNNKPIEKPLDLSE
+1 MTENTSDVRFRS
-16 IDDTPTDIPAKE
+16 
-28 KEERRLRTRIWSALR
+28 RVWSVLR
-43 ALIFVC
+43 ALVFVC
-49 VIVFIWNGMQ
+49 VIIFIWNGMA
-59 KTAAAFVLIALVMGW
+59 KTACAFVAIALIMGW
-74 VNLFQLRSQEIEK
+74 VNLYQLRSQEIEK

-99 ALSFVVMASIFV
+99 ALSFVVMTSIFV
-111 RDLMQSEQVEKLLAV
+111 RDLLQNEQVEKLLAV
-126 GCVFLLTRLIAHTL
+126 GCVFLLARLIAHTL

-147 EGKQLPRKRRW
+147 EGKSLPRKRRW

-168 TMAVYLLNLED
+168 TMGVYLLNLED
-179 YQQISMVASILLMA
+179 YQQISMVSSILLIL
-193 ASTVAYAY
+193 ASTAAYAY
-201 WYYRDAAHRK
+201 WYYRDPAHRK
-211 PLSIASQLTMSRIVL
+211 PLSLASQLTMSRIVL

-250 VLSLVMVLGFMLTDF
+250 SLALIMVLGFMLTDF
-265 LDGYLA
+265 LDGKLA

-347 QGIGIVMILLGAI
+347 QGIGIVAILLGAI
-360 DPVRALIP
+360 EPVRALVP
-368 GFDGIWSMFPQIV
+368 GLGDIWHIFPTIV
-381 MGVITAITIV
+381 MGVITAITLI
-391 SGIDYFVSSKH
+391 SGVDYFVASKH

>member
-1 MSNNKPIEKPLDLSE
+1 MTEKTSDVRFRS
-16 IDDTPTDIPAKE
+16 
-28 KEERRLRTRIWSALR
+28 RIWSVLR
-43 ALIFVC
+43 AIVFIC
-49 VIVFIWNGMQ
+49 VIIFIWNGMS
-59 KTAAAFVLIALVMGW
+59 KTACAFVGIALVMGW
-74 VNLFQLRSQEIEK
+74 VNLYQLRSQEIEK

-99 ALSFVVMASIFV
+99 FLSFAVMTSIFI
-111 RDLMQSEQVEKLLAV
+111 RDLMQNEQTEKLLAV
-126 GCVFLLTRLIAHTL
+126 GCVFLLARLIAHSL

-147 EGKQLPRKRRW
+147 EGKSLPRKRRW
-158 SKLANISITI
+158 SKLANIAITI
-168 TMAVYLLNLED
+168 TMGVYLLNLED
-179 YQQISMVASILLMA
+179 YQQICMVTSILLIF

-201 WYYRDAAHRK
+201 WYYRDPAHRK

-238 DLDYSNNSIVFK
+238 DLDYSNNSLVFK
-250 VLSLVMVLGFMLTDF
+250 SLSLVMVLGFMLTDF

-299 FIATGYAPVWMVALI
+299 FIATGYASVWMVALI

-335 PARRSGKWKTAL
+335 PGRRSGKWKTAL
-347 QGIGIVMILLGAI
+347 QGIGIVAILLGAI
-360 DPVRALIP
+360 EPVRALIP
-368 GFDGIWSMFPQIV
+368 GFNEIWHQFPIVV
-381 MGVITAITIV
+381 MGIITAITIV
-391 SGIDYFVSSKH
+391 SGIDYFYASKH

>member
-1 MSNNKPIEKPLDLSE
+1 MTNKASGV
-16 IDDTPTDIPAKE
+16 
-28 KEERRLRTRIWSALR
+28 RLRSRIWSILR
-43 ALIFVC
+43 AIVFVC
-49 VIVFIWNGMQ
+49 VIVFIWMGMA
-59 KTAAAFVLIALVMGW
+59 KTATAFVGIALVMGW

-87 PYYRLWLNVIDG
+87 PYYRLWLNFIDG
-99 ALSFVVMASIFV
+99 LLQFSVMTSIFI
-111 RDLMQSEQVEKLLAV
+111 RELILQENTEKLLGV
-126 GCVFLLTRLIAHTL
+126 GCAFLLARLIANNL
-140 FSLGVLR
+140 FNLGVLR
-147 EGKQLPRKRRW
+147 EGKSLPRKRRW
-158 SKLANISITI
+158 SKFANIAVTI
-168 TMAVYLLNLED
+168 TMGVYLLDLED
-179 YQQISMVASILLMA
+179 YKQICMVASILLMI

-201 WYYRDAAHRK
+201 WYYRDPAHRK

-238 DLDYSNNSIVFK
+238 DLDYSNNSLVFK
-250 VLSLVMVLGFMLTDF
+250 SLALIMVLGFMLTDF
-265 LDGYLA
+265 LDGKLA
-271 RKMGEVS
+271 RAMGEVS

-328 ASEGLIM
+328 ASEGLVM

-347 QGIGIVMILLGAI
+347 QGVGIIAILVGALDPMAHVIPNYQEFWSIFPTAVMA
-360 DPVRALIP
+360 
-368 GFDGIWSMFPQIV
+368 S
-381 MGVITAITIV
+381 ITAITII
-391 SGIDYFVSSKH
+391 SGVDYFVASKH